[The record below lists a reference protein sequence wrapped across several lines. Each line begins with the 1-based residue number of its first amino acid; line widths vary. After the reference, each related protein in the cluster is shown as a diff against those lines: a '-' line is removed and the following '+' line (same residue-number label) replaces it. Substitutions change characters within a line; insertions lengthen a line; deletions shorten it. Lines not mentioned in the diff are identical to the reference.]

1 LISLQYKG
9 NSAYSL
15 HRFSRGLSQLI
26 FRRAEAQ
33 CTPLRIHM
41 FVNQEVTN
49 GAIPADGIM
58 LLSKQHLEYRT
69 DIEAGVGIN
78 N

>member
-1 LISLQYKG
+1 
-9 NSAYSL
+9 
-15 HRFSRGLSQLI
+15 
-26 FRRAEAQ
+26 
-33 CTPLRIHM
+33 M